1 VGCLCYFSLFVNFLF
16 GQFREAVKDKILNG
30 VKRAG
35 FIQTDEKSASTST
48 STSTIE
54 NEYKKIRIR

>member
-1 VGCLCYFSLFVNFLF
+1 LAFVRFLF
-16 GQFREAVKDKILNG
+16 GQFREAAKDKILNG

-48 STSTIE
+48 STIE

>member
-1 VGCLCYFSLFVNFLF
+1 LCYFSLFVNFLF

-48 STSTIE
+48 STIE